1 MVVGKSGRIV
11 LEIDPELKEKLH
23 AEVKMKG
30 LTLKEWFLIN
40 VEKDFPKLIRK
51 SKKSKLVSF
60 KVNQ

>member
-1 MVVGKSGRIV
+1 MAVGKSGRIV

-40 VEKDFPKLIRK
+40 VEKDFPKLISK
-51 SKKSKLVSF
+51 SKKGD
-60 KVNQ
+60 